1 MVDVIKCQSQLKG
14 TFQKLWTFVGH
25 PGDGVHPMRRWTPRS
40 TTHVEVLFQN
50 GCRDSFLANQNNL
63 LINLL
68 REVIA
73 QFSQKCRHDG
83 ITLEQF
89 AVELVD
95 FIPADFNV
103 DGLDNYRTHHA
114 AFHLM
119 KGGMRAPLIFK
130 DT

>member
-1 MVDVIKCQSQLKG
+1 
-14 TFQKLWTFVGH
+14 
-25 PGDGVHPMRRWTPRS
+25 MRRWTPRS
-40 TTHVEVLFQN
+40 TTHVEVLFRN

-73 QFSQKCRHDG
+73 QFAQKCRHDS
-83 ITLEQF
+83 ITLGQF

-95 FIPADFNV
+95 FIPPDFNLYE
-103 DGLDNYRTHHA
+103 LDNYRTHHA

-119 KGGMRAPLIFK
+119 KGGMRVPLIFEG
-130 DT
+130 T